1 MQVQWEKEREET
13 FFQCMCKGDLV
24 VYIGVNHT
32 FKVIFTPLEY
42 VATMS
47 KRLNFLGS
55 GFLLFNP
62 MSSI

>member
-42 VATMS
+42 VATFMV
-47 KRLNFLGS
+47 RDFFFLI
-55 GFLLFNP
+55 LCHQYD
-62 MSSI
+62 

>member
-24 VYIGVNHT
+24 VKIGVNHT
-32 FKVIFTPLEY
+32 FKVIFTSLEY

-47 KRLNFLGS
+47 KRLNFFGC
-55 GFLLFNP
+55 GI
-62 MSSI
+62 SSF